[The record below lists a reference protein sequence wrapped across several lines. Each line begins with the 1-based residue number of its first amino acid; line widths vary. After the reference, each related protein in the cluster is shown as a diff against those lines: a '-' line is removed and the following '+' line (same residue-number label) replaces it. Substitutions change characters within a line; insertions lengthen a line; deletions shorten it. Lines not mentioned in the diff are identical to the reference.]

1 MQRAA
6 DLLPEKLVGTLS
18 TGCEPTQAFH
28 QAFKEVDKIVV
39 DEALKPKPDAKKKT
53 DVDGFRFS
61 ALLEDAPVSVT
72 EVSGTTCVCIIL
84 DGRGRLYSANI
95 GDSRAILLNKQRGRS
110 IESAAKTATEEQSK
124 EQREVGWVGLR
135 GSCG

>member
-6 DLLPEKLVGTLS
+6 DLLPEKLVGNLS
-18 TGCEPTQAFH
+18 SGCEPTQALH
-28 QAFKEVDKIVV
+28 QAFMEVDKIVV
-39 DEALKPKPDAKKKT
+39 GEALKPKPDAKKKT

-72 EVSGTTCVCIIL
+72 EVSGTTCVCIII

-95 GDSRAILLNKQRGRS
+95 GDSRAILLNQQKNRTIEKQ
-110 IESAAKTATEEQSK
+110 EEAATEAQSK
-124 EQREVGWVGLR
+124 QQEVSWV
-135 GSCG
+135 